1 LKKSRL
7 KPEQLVFHGLY
18 LTFGR
23 VLIDYVIFSCN
34 NLINKQKSMW
44 FHPYLLVLFSLLISF
59 VIVYVSIPSIVTVA
73 LTKRLFDEPGH
84 RKSHLHS
91 IPNLGGIAIFAG
103 LIITTGLFANFGES
117 RELIHVLVAMVVIFF
132 IGIKDDILIIAPAKK
147 LYGEMIA
154 AIIVVVIGNIRFT
167 SLHGFL
173 GIYEIDYIPSLLLTS
188 FVVVVLTNAFNL
200 IDGIDGLAS
209 SIGIVVSLTFG
220 TWFLLT
226 GFTNYAIL
234 SAALLGCLIAF
245 FGFNVFGKKN
255 KIFMGDT
262 GSLILGLIMSIL
274 VIKFNEANITYQGIY
289 TIKSAP
295 AVSFGILIVPL
306 FDTLRVFFLRI
317 LRGQSPFRP
326 DKNHMHHRV
335 LKLGFSHFESTAL
348 MAIVNIFFIIMVLTC
363 QSAGLIFLMLLNLTL
378 ACFFAILTEYF
389 IRKHKIREHIHS

>member
-1 LKKSRL
+1 M
-7 KPEQLVFHGLY
+7 
-18 LTFGR
+18 
-23 VLIDYVIFSCN
+23 
-34 NLINKQKSMW
+34 SMW
-44 FHPYLLVLFSLLISF
+44 SFHPYLLVLFSLFVSF
-59 VIVYVSIPSIVTVA
+59 FIVYVSIPSIVTVA
-73 LTKRLFDEPGH
+73 CTKKLFDEPGQ
-84 RKSHLHS
+84 RKSHQVR
-91 IPNLGGIAIFAG
+91 IPNLGGVAIFAG
-103 LIITTGLFANFGES
+103 IIISTGLFANFEVSGE
-117 RELIHVLVAMVVIFF
+117 LMPVMIAMVVIFF

-147 LYGEMIA
+147 LYGELLA
-154 AIIVVVIGNIRFT
+154 AIIVILIGNIRFT

-173 GIYEIDYIPSLLLTS
+173 GFNEINYIPSLLLTG

-209 SIGIVVSLTFG
+209 GIGIVVSLTFG
-220 TWFLLT
+220 TWFMLA

-306 FDTLRVFFLRI
+306 FDTMRVFFLRI
-317 LRGQSPFRP
+317 IRGQSPFHP
-326 DKNHMHHRV
+326 DKNHLHHRV
-335 LKLGFSHFESTAL
+335 LKLGFSHIESTVLIAV
-348 MAIVNIFFIIMVLTC
+348 VNIFFILMMLTC
-363 QSAGLIFLMLLNLTL
+363 QSAGLLFLMLLNITM
-378 ACFFAILTEYF
+378 ASFFAMLTEYF
-389 IRKHKIREHIHS
+389 IRKHKVNEHLPT